1 MGPAQSH
8 EDHIDDYELKALKL
22 KYASPSSFFLVA
34 STAQGLNAIKLYL
47 HVGDTTLKAKW
58 IVSEKIAYS
67 FFKTSNVDNDLEYDD
82 DKKIDR
88 EEEWFP
94 KVGLKVRARVSIDF
108 VSNGVWA
115 LIKFYIDEQ
124 YQMFVMEFQDYLFEN
139 VYRRLEAMDEN
150 KVKVYGKDFLG

>member
-1 MGPAQSH
+1 MGTAQSH

-47 HVGDTTLKAKW
+47 HVGGTTLKAKW

-67 FFKTSNVDNDLEYDD
+67 FFKTSNVDDDPEYDD

-124 YQMFVMEFQDYLFEN
+124 YQRFVMEFQDYLFEN
-139 VYRRLEAMDEN
+139 VYRLEAMDEN
-150 KVKVYGKDFLG
+150 KAKVYGKDFLG